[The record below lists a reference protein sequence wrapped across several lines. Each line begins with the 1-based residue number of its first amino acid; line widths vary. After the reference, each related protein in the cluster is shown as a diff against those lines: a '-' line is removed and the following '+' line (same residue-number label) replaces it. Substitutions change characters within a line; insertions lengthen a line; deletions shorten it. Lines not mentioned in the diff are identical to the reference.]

1 MHTYGKVKFS
11 GEYQAGILLL
21 ESTKK
26 NIQKKV
32 IESMDNI
39 LAIVLLQ

>member
-11 GEYQAGILLL
+11 GEYQAGIYYLNLH
-21 ESTKK
+21 KP
-26 NIQKKV
+26 IQKEV

>member
-1 MHTYGKVKFS
+1 MHTYSEVKFS
-11 GEYQAGILLL
+11 GEYQAEIYYLNLQ
-21 ESTKK
+21 KK
-26 NIQKKV
+26 PIQKKV

>member
-11 GEYQAGILLL
+11 GEYQAGLFTTWIY
-21 ESTKK
+21 KK
-26 NIQKKV
+26 TIQKEV

-39 LAIVLLQ
+39 VAIVLIQ